1 MEEYDKIFKAF
12 KEANFEYSVEKLI
25 SYDKEEI
32 IKLIRYT
39 YKKVNPIDFL
49 SFLTFL
55 ECSLQ
60 NLNRRKR
67 HEDNSQF

>member
-1 MEEYDKIFKAF
+1 MNEYDKIFKAF

-55 ECSLQ
+55 ECS
-60 NLNRRKR
+60 
-67 HEDNSQF
+67 F